1 MLIPK
6 IVATIAEAAVILML
20 AILLLKA
27 PWLKR
32 MTIEGARKL
41 ILFFNISFAYKI
53 ALGYITLIWFP
64 DVKTT
69 DYFGFGYLLA
79 TLMAVKVHDKAILM
93 RLTRATLQTSLTAV
107 LVASVIGFTLT
118 LLPITNRKRLFS
130 PPRQTSPITLK
141 A

>member
-1 MLIPK
+1 VLIPK

-53 ALGYITLIWFP
+53 ALPEF
-64 DVKTT
+64 K
-69 DYFGFGYLLA
+69 
-79 TLMAVKVHDKAILM
+79 
-93 RLTRATLQTSLTAV
+93 S
-107 LVASVIGFTLT
+107 
-118 LLPITNRKRLFS
+118 
-130 PPRQTSPITLK
+130 
-141 A
+141 